1 MKKRMLSA
9 GLGLVF
15 VVAVCGGVAGA
26 AWMLHHGEA
35 RLLLEDQPATVSI
48 PEPIPIKAD
57 ITNALS
63 ILLDGK
69 LTTTVPVDQMIQVPI
84 KDTLH
89 VMATLDHD
97 VPIRM
102 NVPIRDTV
110 PVDQIVHVDS
120 KVSVFVM
127 GHALTLPIRGDV
139 PIKTQVPLSIDVPV
153 DQMVHLSFTAPADVK
168 LTQALNVPLKADI
181 HTTIPLHSSMDVPVR
196 SALLANVTVPGP
208 VEAIVTHADL
218 HLPLRTLDVSDHE
231 TVDQHAAK
239 PYTATP
245 APAAPPPSNQGNK
258 SGDSGSDGQS
268 DRHAS
273 NHVSS
278 VIQTSASAMLGESQ
292 ASGVQNARLLIAG
305 RAP

>member
-1 MKKRMLSA
+1 
-9 GLGLVF
+9 VF
-15 VVAVCGGVAGA
+15 ITAIAGGVVGA
-26 AWMLHHGEA
+26 SWMLHHGEA
-35 RLLLEDQPATVSI
+35 ELLLEDQPATVSI
-48 PEPIPIKAD
+48 PQPIPIKAD

-69 LTTTVPVDQMIQVPI
+69 LTTTVPVDQQIQVPI
-84 KDTLH
+84 RDTLH

-97 VPIRM
+97 VPIKM
-102 NVPIRDTV
+102 TVPIRDTI

-127 GHALTLPIRGDV
+127 GRALTLPIKGDV

-153 DQMVHLSFTAPADVK
+153 DQMVHMSFTAPADVK

-181 HTTIPLHSSMDVPVR
+181 HTTIPLHSSMDVPVK

-231 TVDQHAAK
+231 TQDPH
-239 PYTATP
+239 P
-245 APAAPPPSNQGNK
+245 APPASTSPTFTPLPAPNTGDSPSRDSK
-258 SGDSGSDGQS
+258 SG
-268 DRHAS
+268 
-273 NHVSS
+273 
-278 VIQTSASAMLGESQ
+278 VIQTSASAMLRESSL
-292 ASGVQNARLLIAG
+292 SGIHHAKLLVTG
-305 RAP
+305 REP